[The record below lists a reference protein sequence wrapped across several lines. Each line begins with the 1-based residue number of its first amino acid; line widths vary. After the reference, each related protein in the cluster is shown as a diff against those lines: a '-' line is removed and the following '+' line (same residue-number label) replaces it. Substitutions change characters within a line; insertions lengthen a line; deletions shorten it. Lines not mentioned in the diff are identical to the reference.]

1 MNKYLIKFED
11 GRAKGVQ
18 AEGFSYSE
26 DQVSFYVEEPHVTD
40 FDGSPLTIMRR
51 NVTAMFRLVKSVE
64 LLRE

>member
-1 MNKYLIKFED
+1 VNKYLIEFEEGGD
-11 GRAKGVQ
+11 RQVQ
-18 AEGFSYSE
+18 AEGFSYLG

-64 LLRE
+64 LFSE